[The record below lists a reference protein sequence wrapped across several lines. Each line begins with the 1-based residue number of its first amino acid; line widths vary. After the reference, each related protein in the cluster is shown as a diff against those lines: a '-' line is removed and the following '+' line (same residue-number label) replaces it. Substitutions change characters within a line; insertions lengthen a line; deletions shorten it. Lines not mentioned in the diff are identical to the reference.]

1 MKRRIYLCEGET
13 EQRLVKALIEGEL
26 IAPGQQRVFNTAQND
41 VKKMLRRWGWG
52 PVKFVLVVDADT
64 GPYDMSSRLAE
75 NLKTLEKSHKPK
87 LVLQCDNLEDELGCC
102 CSITGDSLYR
112 AFNASSASEFKKKFI
127 KVRQEQLL
135 EKLNRCGFDFDR
147 LWQRCC
153 EGNMLNSG
161 LRDYLWKK
169 NS

>member
-64 GPYDMSSRLAE
+64 GPYDMS
-75 NLKTLEKSHKPK
+75 P
-87 LVLQCDNLEDELGCC
+87 
-102 CSITGDSLYR
+102 LYPLPDVSK
-112 AFNASSASEFKKKFI
+112 AC
-127 KVRQEQLL
+127 LL
-135 EKLNRCGFDFDR
+135 YTSPSPRDR
-147 LWQRCC
+147 L
-153 EGNMLNSG
+153 
-161 LRDYLWKK
+161 
-169 NS
+169 